1 MNELNDILEIED
13 VDHAK
18 KLKFYSDIIQEQLN
32 KSGGGGILLG
42 CYVDHDKH

>member
-1 MNELNDILEIED
+1 MNEPNDILEIED

-18 KLKFYSDIIQEQLN
+18 KLKAYSDMIQEQLS

-42 CYVDHDKH
+42 CCVGHDKH